1 MLLDTSGLLCL
12 HHKPEP
18 FHDQARLLYKQAR
31 IRLTHSYVL
40 AEFVALATIRRL
52 PRMPALTYIK
62 DLLENPDIEMIWVD
76 ETLLREAMTLL
87 LARQDKTYS
96 LCDAVSFVLMRQR
109 NITEGLTTDH
119 HFEQEGFRRL
129 LGKASS

>member
-18 FHDQARLLYKQAR
+18 FHDQARMLYKQAR
-31 IRLTHSYVL
+31 SRLTHSCVL
-40 AEFVALATIRRL
+40 AEFVARATIRRL
-52 PRMPALTYIK
+52 PRMPALTYIN
-62 DLLENPDIEMIWVD
+62 DLLENPDIETIWVD
-76 ETLLREAMTLL
+76 ETLHREAMTLL

-129 LGKASS
+129 LGEASS